1 MKAPTLAILL
11 SLVCSPAFAADVGCK
26 SNSALLGQ
34 CYVVRGTITVDLGIG
49 AIFNRDDPKSRLIIR
64 PAPGSAITLP
74 ENVDHALRFYRVI
87 SVHGA
92 YEVCPIPSQSP
103 FEHERFVCVES
114 ASSLSLEYQ

>member
-11 SLVCSPAFAADVGCK
+11 WLVCLPAVPAEIGCK
-26 SNSALLGQ
+26 SNPALLGQ
-34 CYVVRGTITVDLGIG
+34 CYVVRGTIRVDPGIG
-49 AIFNRDDPKSRLIIR
+49 ATFDRDDPKSRLIIR

-87 SVHGA
+87 SVYGA

-103 FEHERFVCVES
+103 FQHERFVCVDS
-114 ASSLSLEYQ
+114 ASNLSVEYQ